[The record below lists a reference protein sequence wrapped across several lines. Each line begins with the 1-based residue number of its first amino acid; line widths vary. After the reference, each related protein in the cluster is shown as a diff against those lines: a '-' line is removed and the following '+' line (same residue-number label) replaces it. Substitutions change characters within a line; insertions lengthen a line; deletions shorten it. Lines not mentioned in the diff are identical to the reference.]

1 MTEWRGLSE
10 NAVLA
15 GHEEQL
21 AEHGG
26 RGGVRDMN
34 VLRSALARPQH
45 KAAYEDPD
53 AAALAA
59 VYAFGLCRDHPFI
72 DGNKRAA
79 LLTAETLL
87 LDNGFELIAGDA
99 ETLSAMI
106 ELADGG
112 LTEDALAAWIRA
124 NIVPLPEGP

>member
-1 MTEWRGLSE
+1 MTEWRWLSE

-15 GHEEQL
+15 THEEQL

-34 VLRSALARPQH
+34 VLRALARPQH
-45 KAAYEDPD
+45 KAAHEHAD

-59 VYAFGLCRDHPFI
+59 AYAFGLCRDHPFI

-79 LLTAETLL
+79 LLTAETFL
-87 LDNGFELIAGDA
+87 LDNGFELVAGDA
-99 ETLSAMI
+99 ETLSAI
-106 ELADGG
+106 LELANGG
-112 LTEDALAAWIRA
+112 LTEDALAAWIRT
-124 NIVPLPEGP
+124 NIVPLPERP